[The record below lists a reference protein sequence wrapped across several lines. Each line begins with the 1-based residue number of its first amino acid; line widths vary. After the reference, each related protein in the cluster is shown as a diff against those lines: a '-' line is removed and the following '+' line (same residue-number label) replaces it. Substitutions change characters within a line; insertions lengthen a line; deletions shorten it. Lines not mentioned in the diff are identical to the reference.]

1 MKNRTT
7 NIDSQ
12 EVLLPIYGILVAT
25 KDRPQQLDKFL
36 KSVSNLSLLPIEVV
50 IASSGIDITEIIKKY
65 TDKLNLKHVHSLRSG
80 QVIQKKLGLK
90 YVSASSMACTH
101 YRKTIAKLVAYLGT
115 TPRLRP
121 LLKRRM
127 TDYST

>member
-7 NIDSQ
+7 NIDGQ

-36 KSVSNLSLLPIEVV
+36 KSVSNLSLLPREVV

-65 TDKLNLKHVHSLRSG
+65 TYKLNLKHVHSLRSG

-90 YVSASSMACTH
+90 YFSENLNWIAFLM
-101 YRKTIAKLVAYLGT
+101 TILFCCPTQLKMYSLIYQNFLNGIKLLV
-115 TPRLRP
+115 
-121 LLKRRM
+121 
-127 TDYST
+127 